1 MRLIVKIGNGM
12 HNVGKISLSRNICGE
27 RLLLFFQ
34 LSRSVIELFSN
45 VKLGNRNY
53 MRTNAKFELT
63 RITNGNGF
71 RTNKGIMIYKKG
83 REEKKTT
90 ITIFLKNVN
99 QNLK

>member
-1 MRLIVKIGNGM
+1 M
-12 HNVGKISLSRNICGE
+12 HNVGKFSLSRNICGE

-63 RITNGNGF
+63 RIKNGNGF
-71 RTNKGIMIYKKG
+71 RTNIRNYDLQERSRG
-83 REEKKTT
+83 EKN
-90 ITIFLKNVN
+90 INNNFLKNVN